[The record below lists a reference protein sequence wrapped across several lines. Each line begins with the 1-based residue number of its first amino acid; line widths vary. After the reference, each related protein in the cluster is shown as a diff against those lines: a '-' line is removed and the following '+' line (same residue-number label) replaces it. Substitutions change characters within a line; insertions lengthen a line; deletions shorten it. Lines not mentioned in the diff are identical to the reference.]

1 MEELA
6 EFTPSGNLRT
16 PIQKA
21 KNELNA
27 AQGEYD
33 QASKSPV
40 KGAMMGAQMKLRQ
53 ARNRLQKLQMN
64 KTRKNLHNSGVLDY
78 IVVGGTEL
86 NSFTENVMK
95 KMAEGYILQGGVSYN
110 AIDYSKKT
118 YHQALVKSNSP
129 PRNLLSN
136 NTNLLSM

>member
-27 AQGEYD
+27 AQAQYD
-33 QASKSPV
+33 QVIASKPPV
-40 KGAMMGAQMKLRQ
+40 RGAMITAQVKLRH
-53 ARNRLQKLQMN
+53 ARNRLQKLESN

-78 IVVGGTEL
+78 IVVEGTEL

-110 AIDYSKKT
+110 TKY
-118 YHQALVKSNSP
+118 YQALVKSNSP

>member
-27 AQGEYD
+27 AKAQYD

-40 KGAMMGAQMKLRQ
+40 KGAMMGAQVKLRQ
-53 ARNRLQKLQMN
+53 ARNRLQKLESN

-78 IVVGGTEL
+78 IVVEGTEL

-95 KMAEGYILQGGVSYN
+95 KIAEGYILQGGVSYN
-110 AIDYSKKT
+110 TKY
-118 YHQALVKSNSP
+118 YQALVKSNTP